1 MTITMPD
8 SLPKAHGEET
18 EIGEVIRSSLVKP
31 EDGKIIKGTYTR
43 FFDEA
48 HEWADKGL
56 AITVTGEDQEA
67 EMKIAH
73 DYRMKIRNIRL
84 DADKIRK
91 AMKEN
96 SNRYNKAV
104 QSVYNIVEAI
114 CKPAEDH
121 LQLQEDYAKIK
132 EQERIDAIAIA
143 RSNEMEPFEAFI
155 PEGYDY
161 GTMAPEDFA
170 SLKTRAEKLKK
181 IDDAEIKEREDA
193 EAKVIEDKRLEDERL
208 RTENETLRNDND
220 KLKQAAKEAEQVP
233 EVKNYDLHIDTAY
246 PDFTIGHHG
255 ISIMVNGIVCIQNI
269 DTDMECKIPIA
280 DFDAMLENVIKNNK

>member
-8 SLPKAHGEET
+8 SLPTAHGEET
-18 EIGEVIRSSLVKP
+18 PVEKEIRTSLVKA

-43 FFDEA
+43 FFEEA

-73 DYRMKIRNIRL
+73 DYRMKIRGIRL

-132 EQERIDAIAIA
+132 EQARVDAITAA
-143 RSNEMEPFEAFI
+143 RSDEMEPLQEFI

-170 SLKTRAEKLKK
+170 SLKKRAEKLKAM
-181 IDDAEIKEREDA
+181 DDAEKKEIADA
-193 EAKVIEDKRLEDERL
+193 EAKVAEDKRIEDERL
-208 RTENETLRNDND
+208 RTENEALRKENE
-220 KLKQAAKEAEQVP
+220 KLKTEPKPVPAPEPEPEPLPQTSDMPWLRFGDHGVATDGKMVRIANKETKAEC
-233 EVKNYDLHIDTAY
+233 
-246 PDFTIGHHG
+246 
-255 ISIMVNGIVCIQNI
+255 M
-269 DTDMECKIPIA
+269 IPTA
-280 DFDAMLENVIKNNK
+280 DFEDLLANVIKNNK